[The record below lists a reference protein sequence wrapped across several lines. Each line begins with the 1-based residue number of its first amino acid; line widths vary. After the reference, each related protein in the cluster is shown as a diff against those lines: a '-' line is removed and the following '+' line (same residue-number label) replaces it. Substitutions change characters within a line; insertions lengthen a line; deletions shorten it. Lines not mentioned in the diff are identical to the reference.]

1 MGAYYGDPF
10 GERAKHPPDRTARGR
25 EFAPR
30 TAWDLIGWDD
40 GLIRA
45 KGGRAVYEAVMF
57 YDNTPGDK
65 VKLAR
70 LKRSGDLRIRQI
82 SRYVDPDTELE
93 PADEQA
99 RENWEKVNR

>member
-1 MGAYYGDPF
+1 M
-10 GERAKHPPDRTARGR
+10 TT
-25 EFAPR
+25 R

-40 GLIRA
+40 GLIRI
-45 KGGRAVYEAVMF
+45 KGGTSVYEAVIF
-57 YDNTPGDK
+57 YDDTPGDN

-70 LKRSGDLRIRQI
+70 VVDDGRRLRQVN
-82 SRYVDPDTELE
+82 RYVDPDTELE